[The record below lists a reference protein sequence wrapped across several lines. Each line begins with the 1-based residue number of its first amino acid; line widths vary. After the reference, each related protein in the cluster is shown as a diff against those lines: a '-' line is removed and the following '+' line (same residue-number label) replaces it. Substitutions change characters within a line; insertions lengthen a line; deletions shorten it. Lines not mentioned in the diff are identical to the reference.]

1 MEGLATGVEHQIELT
16 AESLWSEVA
25 GRLRGALNDT
35 TYGTWFGEAQG
46 LELSGDR
53 FVIGVPN
60 DFTRDWI
67 EGHFRGLIGAA
78 IRDVTGE
85 ERPIELRISDA
96 GQLLPEL
103 LIEPEGNGGVA
114 HLQVEQVA
122 ERIQPGKPESGGF
135 NTKYTFDSFVIGSS
149 NRFAHAAALAVAEAP
164 AQAYNPLFIYGS
176 TGLGKTHLLQA
187 VAQYVSE
194 RIPPEIPALREPP
207 RRSAASSA
215 DVGMNPKYTFDLF
228 VIGSSNRFAHAAALA
243 VAEAPAQAYNPLFI
257 YGGTGLGK
265 THLMQAI
272 AQYVAEHS
280 SELSVRYVTSETFM
294 NDFINSLRDKRIEG
308 FKQRYRT
315 YDLLLVDDVQFFE
328 HKERIQ
334 EEFFHTFNSLYE
346 AGSQIVMSSDR
357 PPRDIATLE
366 ERLRSR
372 FEWGLITDIQ
382 PPDLETR
389 IAILRKK
396 TKTDGIH
403 VPDPQVLSFIAS
415 RISTNIREL
424 EGALTRVVAFSS
436 LTGRS
441 LSVELAEDVLKDV
454 FPQGE
459 AAEVS
464 IRRIQELVS
473 ERFQLTMD
481 ELCGDKRSQNI
492 VYPRQVAMYLSRELT
507 DSSLPKIG
515 KEFGGRDH
523 TTVIH
528 ATSKIARLIREDRSV
543 YNLVQELTARVK
555 QVR

>member
-1 MEGLATGVEHQIELT
+1 VRSGTGGVERPIELT
-16 AESLWSEVA
+16 AESLWNEVA
-25 GRLRGALNDT
+25 GRLKGALNET
-35 TYGTWFGEAQG
+35 TYRTWFDDAEAAQ
-46 LELSGDR
+46 LSDDT
-53 FVIGVPN
+53 FVLGVPN
-60 DFTRDWI
+60 DFTREWI
-67 EGHFRGLIGAA
+67 EGHFLGLIGAA
-78 IRDVTGE
+78 VRDVTGQ
-85 ERPIELRISDA
+85 ERRVTLTVSRRLPAEPPTAYEHPIAPR
-96 GQLLPEL
+96 
-103 LIEPEGNGGVA
+103 
-114 HLQVEQVA
+114 
-122 ERIQPGKPESGGF
+122 SGGSI
-135 NTKYTFDSFVIGSS
+135 DG
-149 NRFAHAAALAVAEAP
+149 
-164 AQAYNPLFIYGS
+164 
-176 TGLGKTHLLQA
+176 
-187 VAQYVSE
+187 
-194 RIPPEIPALREPP
+194 
-207 RRSAASSA
+207 
-215 DVGMNPKYTFDLF
+215 GMNPKYTFDLF

-272 AQYVAEHS
+272 AQYVGEHS

-396 TKTDGIH
+396 VKTDGIH

-436 LTGRS
+436 LTGRA

-459 AAEVS
+459 LAEVS

-473 ERFQLTMD
+473 DRFQLTMD

-555 QVR
+555 QAR

>member
-1 MEGLATGVEHQIELT
+1 MLAAPRAGEEWYRGVDRPIELT
-16 AESLWSEVA
+16 AESLWNEVA
-25 GRLRGALNDT
+25 GRLKGALNET
-35 TYGTWFGEAQG
+35 TYRTWFAEAEG
-46 LELSGDR
+46 AELSDDA
-53 FVIGVPN
+53 FVLGVPN
-60 DFTRDWI
+60 DFTREWI
-67 EGHFRGLIGAA
+67 EGHFLGLIGAA
-78 IRDVTGE
+78 VRDVTGQ
-85 ERPIELRISDA
+85 ERRVALSVTER
-96 GQLLPEL
+96 LPAATPAPTEA
-103 LIEPEGNGGVA
+103 PKG
-114 HLQVEQVA
+114 
-122 ERIQPGKPESGGF
+122 RSGGAM
-135 NTKYTFDSFVIGSS
+135 DS
-149 NRFAHAAALAVAEAP
+149 
-164 AQAYNPLFIYGS
+164 
-176 TGLGKTHLLQA
+176 
-187 VAQYVSE
+187 
-194 RIPPEIPALREPP
+194 
-207 RRSAASSA
+207 
-215 DVGMNPKYTFDLF
+215 GMNPKYTFDLF

-280 SELSVRYVTSETFM
+280 GDLSVRYVTSETFM

-372 FEWGLITDIQ
+372 FEWGLITDVQ

-396 TKTDGIH
+396 VKTDGIH

-436 LTGRS
+436 LTGRA

-464 IRRIQELVS
+464 IQRIQELVS
-473 ERFQLTMD
+473 ERFQLTLE
-481 ELCGDKRSQNI
+481 ELCGEKRSQNI

>member
-1 MEGLATGVEHQIELT
+1 MADQIELT
-16 AESLWSEVA
+16 AESLWNDVS
-25 GRLRGALNDT
+25 GRLRSALNDT
-35 TYGTWFGEAQG
+35 TYGTWFADTAG
-46 LELSGDR
+46 LALDDNR
-53 FVIGVPN
+53 FVVAVPN

-67 EGHFRGLIGAA
+67 EGHFLELIGAA
-78 IRDVTGE
+78 IREITGGDRAVELQVTSVSA
-85 ERPIELRISDA
+85 PPASDA
-96 GQLLPEL
+96 APQATR
-103 LIEPEGNGGVA
+103 VA
-114 HLQVEQVA
+114 PVERLVPH
-122 ERIQPGKPESGGF
+122 RPESGGF
-135 NTKYTFDSFVIGSS
+135 NAKYTFDSFVIGSS

-194 RIPPEIPALREPP
+194 HSRE
-207 RRSAASSA
+207 
-215 DVGMNPKYTFDLF
+215 M
-228 VIGSSNRFAHAAALA
+228 
-243 VAEAPAQAYNPLFI
+243 
-257 YGGTGLGK
+257 
-265 THLMQAI
+265 
-272 AQYVAEHS
+272 
-280 SELSVRYVTSETFM
+280 SVRYVTSETFM

-315 YDLLLVDDVQFFE
+315 YDVLLIDDVQFFE

-396 TKTDGIH
+396 VKTDGIH
-403 VPDPQVLSFIAS
+403 VPEPEVLTFIAG
-415 RISTNIREL
+415 RVSTNIREL

-436 LTGRS
+436 LTGRTM
-441 LSVELAEDVLKDV
+441 SVELSQDVLKDV

-464 IRRIQELVS
+464 IKRIQELVS
-473 ERFQLTMD
+473 ERFSLSLE

>member
-1 MEGLATGVEHQIELT
+1 MEHQIELT
-16 AESLWSEVA
+16 AASLWSEVA
-25 GRLRGALNDT
+25 GRLRGSLNDT
-35 TYGTWFGEAQG
+35 TYSTWFGEVTG
-46 LELSGDR
+46 LELSDAC
-53 FVIGVPN
+53 FVLGVPN

-78 IRDVTGE
+78 IRDVTGA
-85 ERPIELRISDA
+85 ERPIELRVTDTLPSPLPPGLEDEIS
-96 GQLLPEL
+96 E
-103 LIEPEGNGGVA
+103 EPAPPV
-114 HLQVEQVA
+114 VI
-122 ERIQPGKPESGGF
+122 ERIPGRPESGGF
-135 NTKYTFDSFVIGSS
+135 NAKYTFDS
-149 NRFAHAAALAVAEAP
+149 
-164 AQAYNPLFIYGS
+164 
-176 TGLGKTHLLQA
+176 
-187 VAQYVSE
+187 
-194 RIPPEIPALREPP
+194 
-207 RRSAASSA
+207 
-215 DVGMNPKYTFDLF
+215 F

-265 THLMQAI
+265 THLLQAV
-272 AQYVAEHS
+272 AQYVSEHTS
-280 SELSVRYVTSETFM
+280 DLTVRYVTSETFM

-315 YDLLLVDDVQFFE
+315 YDVLMIDDVQFFE

-396 TKTDGIH
+396 VKTDGIH
-403 VPDPQVLSFIAS
+403 IPDTQVLTFIAS
-415 RISTNIREL
+415 RVSTNIREL

-436 LTGRS
+436 LTGRAM
-441 LSVELAEDVLKDV
+441 SVELAQDVLKDV

-464 IRRIQELVS
+464 IKRIQDLVA
-473 ERFQLTMD
+473 ERFNLSLE
-481 ELCGDKRSQNI
+481 ELCGDRRSQNI

-507 DSSLPKIG
+507 DSSLPRIG

>member
-1 MEGLATGVEHQIELT
+1 MEHQIELT
-16 AESLWSEVA
+16 AENLWSEVS

-35 TYGTWFGEAQG
+35 TYGTWFREASG
-46 LELSGDR
+46 LELSDDR
-53 FVIGVPN
+53 FVLGVPN

-67 EGHFRGLIGAA
+67 EGHFLGLIGAA
-78 IRDVTGE
+78 IRDVTGS
-85 ERPIELRISDA
+85 ERPIELRLVETVAAA
-96 GQLLPEL
+96 G
-103 LIEPEGNGGVA
+103 GGA
-114 HLQVEQVA
+114 DSSVEQAAAIPVIA
-122 ERIQPGKPESGGF
+122 APIHHRPESGGF
-135 NTKYTFDSFVIGSS
+135 NAKYTFDS
-149 NRFAHAAALAVAEAP
+149 
-164 AQAYNPLFIYGS
+164 
-176 TGLGKTHLLQA
+176 
-187 VAQYVSE
+187 
-194 RIPPEIPALREPP
+194 
-207 RRSAASSA
+207 
-215 DVGMNPKYTFDLF
+215 F

-265 THLMQAI
+265 THLLQAI
-272 AQYVAEHS
+272 AQYVSEHS
-280 SELSVRYVTSETFM
+280 SDLSVRYVTSETFM

-315 YDLLLVDDVQFFE
+315 YDVLLIDDVQFFE

-396 TKTDGIH
+396 VKTDGIH
-403 VPDPQVLSFIAS
+403 VPDPQVLTFIAG
-415 RISTNIREL
+415 RVSTNIREL

-436 LTGRS
+436 LTARAM
-441 LSVELAEDVLKDV
+441 SVELAQDVLKDV

-464 IRRIQELVS
+464 IKRIQDLVA
-473 ERFQLTMD
+473 ERFNMSLE

-528 ATSKIARLIREDRSV
+528 ANAKIARLIREDRSV

>member
-1 MEGLATGVEHQIELT
+1 LHRRVEGQLELT
-16 AESLWSEVA
+16 AESLWAEVA
-25 GRLRGALNDT
+25 DRLKGALNTT
-35 TYGTWFGEAQG
+35 TYQTWFAGAGGTELTDEA
-46 LELSGDR
+46 
-53 FVIGVPN
+53 FVITVPN
-60 DFTRDWI
+60 GFTREWI
-67 EGHFRGLIGAA
+67 EGHFLGLISAA
-78 IRDVTGE
+78 VRDTTGQ
-85 ERPIELRISDA
+85 ERRIALAVADRQPRLEPSVELPPRRTA
-96 GQLLPEL
+96 GEAQ
-103 LIEPEGNGGVA
+103 
-114 HLQVEQVA
+114 
-122 ERIQPGKPESGGF
+122 SGGSM
-135 NTKYTFDSFVIGSS
+135 NPKYTFDSFVIGSS

-187 VAQYVSE
+187 
-194 RIPPEIPALREPP
+194 
-207 RRSAASSA
+207 
-215 DVGMNPKYTFDLF
+215 
-228 VIGSSNRFAHAAALA
+228 
-243 VAEAPAQAYNPLFI
+243 
-257 YGGTGLGK
+257 
-265 THLMQAI
+265 I
-272 AQYVAEHS
+272 AQYTSEHAGS
-280 SELSVRYVTSETFM
+280 LTARYVTSETFM

-308 FKQRYRT
+308 FKQRYRN
-315 YDLLLVDDVQFFE
+315 YDVLLIDDVQFFE

-346 AGSQIVMSSDR
+346 AGSQIVISSDR
-357 PPRDIATLE
+357 PPREISTLE

-396 TKTDGIH
+396 VKTDGIA
-403 VPDPQVLSFIAS
+403 VPDAEVLTFIAG

-436 LTGRS
+436 LTARPMTT
-441 LSVELAEDVLKDV
+441 ELAQDVLKDV

-459 AAEVS
+459 FAQVS
-464 IRRIQELVS
+464 IKGIQETVS
-473 ERFQLTMD
+473 GRFGLSLE

-528 ATSKIARLIREDRSV
+528 ATSKIARLIKEDRSV
-543 YNLVQELTARVK
+543 YNLVQELTARIK
-555 QVR
+555 QAH

>member
-1 MEGLATGVEHQIELT
+1 MLAAGLDTGRTRASVEHQVELS
-16 AESLWSEVA
+16 AENLWEEIS
-25 GRLRGALNDT
+25 GRLREALSDG
-35 TYGTWFGEAQG
+35 TYSKWFGDVH
-46 LELSGDR
+46 ELTTDGDTL
-53 FVIGVPN
+53 VLTVPTE
-60 DFTRDWI
+60 FSRDWI
-67 EGHFRGLIGAA
+67 EGHFLGLIGAA
-78 IRDVTGE
+78 VRDIVGS
-85 ERPIELRISDA
+85 ERPLELRVA
-96 GQLLPEL
+96 GET
-103 LIEPEGNGGVA
+103 EVSTEDRAGTEGLVPMVQRLAG
-114 HLQVEQVA
+114 
-122 ERIQPGKPESGGF
+122 RPESGGF
-135 NTKYTFDSFVIGSS
+135 NAKYTFDSFVIGSS

-187 VAQYVSE
+187 VAQYV
-194 RIPPEIPALREPP
+194 
-207 RRSAASSA
+207 
-215 DVGMNPKYTFDLF
+215 
-228 VIGSSNRFAHAAALA
+228 
-243 VAEAPAQAYNPLFI
+243 
-257 YGGTGLGK
+257 
-265 THLMQAI
+265 
-272 AQYVAEHS
+272 AEHS
-280 SELSVRYVTSETFM
+280 GSLTVRYVTSEAFV

-315 YDLLLVDDVQFFE
+315 YDVLLIDDVQFFE
-328 HKERIQ
+328 GKERFQ

-346 AGSQIVMSSDR
+346 AGSQIVLSSDR

-396 TKTDGIH
+396 VKVDGIH
-403 VPDPQVLSFIAS
+403 VHDEQVLTFIAG
-415 RISTNIREL
+415 RVSTNIREL

-436 LTGRS
+436 LTGRPMT
-441 LSVELAEDVLKDV
+441 VELAQDVLRDV

-464 IRRIQELVS
+464 IKRIQDLVADRFELT
-473 ERFQLTMD
+473 LD
-481 ELCGDKRSQNI
+481 ELCGEKRSQNI

-528 ATSKIARLIREDRSV
+528 ATSKISRLIREDRSV

>member
-1 MEGLATGVEHQIELT
+1 VWYRGVDRPIELT
-16 AESLWSEVA
+16 AESLWNEVA
-25 GRLRGALNDT
+25 GRLKGALNET
-35 TYGTWFGEAQG
+35 TYRTWFAEAEG
-46 LELSGDR
+46 AELSDDA
-53 FVIGVPN
+53 FVLGVPN
-60 DFTRDWI
+60 DFTREWI
-67 EGHFRGLIGAA
+67 EGHFLGLISAA
-78 IRDVTGE
+78 VRDVTGQ
-85 ERPIELRISDA
+85 ERR
-96 GQLLPEL
+96 
-103 LIEPEGNGGVA
+103 VA
-114 HLQVEQVA
+114 LTVT
-122 ERIQPGKPESGGF
+122 ERI
-135 NTKYTFDSFVIGSS
+135 
-149 NRFAHAAALAVAEAP
+149 LADTPIPTEAP
-164 AQAYNPLFIYGS
+164 KG
-176 TGLGKTHLLQA
+176 
-187 VAQYVSE
+187 
-194 RIPPEIPALREPP
+194 
-207 RRSAASSA
+207 RSANGAMDS
-215 DVGMNPKYTFDLF
+215 GMNPKYTFDLF

-280 SELSVRYVTSETFM
+280 SDLSVRYVTSETFM

-372 FEWGLITDIQ
+372 FEWGLITDVQ

-396 TKTDGIH
+396 VKTDGIH

-436 LTGRS
+436 LTGRA
-441 LSVELAEDVLKDV
+441 LSVALAEDVLKDV

-464 IRRIQELVS
+464 IQRIQELVS

-481 ELCGDKRSQNI
+481 ELCGEKRSQNI

>member
-1 MEGLATGVEHQIELT
+1 MLAAGPETGRTRASVEHQLELS
-16 AESLWSEVA
+16 AGNLWEEIS
-25 GRLRGALNDT
+25 GRLREALSDG
-35 TYGTWFGEAQG
+35 TYSKWFGDVH
-46 LELSGDR
+46 ELAVDGDTL
-53 FVIGVPN
+53 VLTVPTEFN
-60 DFTRDWI
+60 RDWI
-67 EGHFRGLIGAA
+67 EGHFLGLIGAA
-78 IRDVTGE
+78 VRDIVGS
-85 ERPIELRISDA
+85 ERPIELRVASEVEPATENRPGAA
-96 GQLLPEL
+96 GVVPMVQRLP
-103 LIEPEGNGGVA
+103 G
-114 HLQVEQVA
+114 
-122 ERIQPGKPESGGF
+122 RPESGGF
-135 NTKYTFDSFVIGSS
+135 NAKYTFDSFVIGSS

-187 VAQYVSE
+187 VAQYV
-194 RIPPEIPALREPP
+194 
-207 RRSAASSA
+207 
-215 DVGMNPKYTFDLF
+215 
-228 VIGSSNRFAHAAALA
+228 
-243 VAEAPAQAYNPLFI
+243 
-257 YGGTGLGK
+257 
-265 THLMQAI
+265 
-272 AQYVAEHS
+272 AEHS
-280 SELSVRYVTSETFM
+280 SELSVRYMTSEAFV

-308 FKQRYRT
+308 FKQRYRG
-315 YDLLLVDDVQFFE
+315 YDVLLIDDVQFFE
-328 HKERIQ
+328 GKERFQ

-346 AGSQIVMSSDR
+346 AGSQIVLSSDR
-357 PPRDIATLE
+357 PPRDISTLE

-396 TKTDGIH
+396 VKVDGIH
-403 VPDPQVLSFIAS
+403 VDDEQVLTFIAS
-415 RISTNIREL
+415 RVSTNIREL

-436 LTGRS
+436 LTGRPMT
-441 LSVELAEDVLKDV
+441 VELAQDVLRDV

-464 IRRIQELVS
+464 IKRIQDLVA
-473 ERFQLTMD
+473 ERFELSLD
-481 ELCGDKRSQNI
+481 ELCGEKRSQNI

-528 ATSKIARLIREDRSV
+528 ATSKISRLIREDRSV

>member
-1 MEGLATGVEHQIELT
+1 VEHQIELT
-16 AESLWSEVA
+16 AEALWSEVA
-25 GRLRGALNDT
+25 SRLRGALNDT
-35 TYGTWFGEAQG
+35 TYGTWFGEARG
-46 LELSGDR
+46 LELADR
-53 FVIGVPN
+53 FVLGVPN
-60 DFTRDWI
+60 DFTRNWI
-67 EGHFRGLIGAA
+67 EGHFLGLISAA

-85 ERPIELRISDA
+85 ERPIELRVADRIVS
-96 GQLLPEL
+96 LPEPL
-103 LIEPEGNGGVA
+103 GDLAAPVI
-114 HLQVEQVA
+114 
-122 ERIQPGKPESGGF
+122 ERIPPSRPESGGF
-135 NTKYTFDSFVIGSS
+135 NAKYTFDSFVIGSS

-187 VAQYVSE
+187 IAQYVSE
-194 RIPPEIPALREPP
+194 H
-207 RRSAASSA
+207 
-215 DVGMNPKYTFDLF
+215 NP
-228 VIGSSNRFAHAAALA
+228 
-243 VAEAPAQAYNPLFI
+243 
-257 YGGTGLGK
+257 
-265 THLMQAI
+265 
-272 AQYVAEHS
+272 
-280 SELSVRYVTSETFM
+280 ELSVRYITSETFM

-315 YDLLLVDDVQFFE
+315 YDVLLIDDVQFFE

-346 AGSQIVMSSDR
+346 AGSQIAMSSDR

-366 ERLRSR
+366 ARLRSR

-396 TKTDGIH
+396 VKTDGIH
-403 VPDPQVLSFIAS
+403 VPEAEVLTFIAG
-415 RISTNIREL
+415 RVSTNIREL

-436 LTGRS
+436 LTGRPM
-441 LSVELAEDVLKDV
+441 SVELAQDVLRDV

-464 IRRIQELVS
+464 IKRIQELVS
-473 ERFQLTMD
+473 ERFGLSLD

>member
-1 MEGLATGVEHQIELT
+1 VEGPIELT
-16 AESLWSEVA
+16 AESLWSDVS
-25 GRLRGALNDT
+25 GRLRSALNDT
-35 TYGTWFGEAQG
+35 TYGTWFAHTTGVT
-46 LELSGDR
+46 LDDTR
-53 FVIGVPN
+53 FVVAVPN

-67 EGHFRGLIGAA
+67 EGHFLELIGAA
-78 IRDVTGE
+78 IRDITGVD
-85 ERPIELRISDA
+85 RRVELRVRELAA
-96 GQLLPEL
+96 GPAAHA
-103 LIEPEGNGGVA
+103 EPAAQPPRVA
-114 HLQVEQVA
+114 PVERLVPH
-122 ERIQPGKPESGGF
+122 RPESGGF
-135 NTKYTFDSFVIGSS
+135 NAKYTFDSFVIGSS

-187 VAQYVSE
+187 IAQYVSE
-194 RIPPEIPALREPP
+194 
-207 RRSAASSA
+207 
-215 DVGMNPKYTFDLF
+215 
-228 VIGSSNRFAHAAALA
+228 
-243 VAEAPAQAYNPLFI
+243 
-257 YGGTGLGK
+257 
-265 THLMQAI
+265 
-272 AQYVAEHS
+272 HS
-280 SELSVRYVTSETFM
+280 RELSVRYVTSETFM

-315 YDLLLVDDVQFFE
+315 YDVLLIDDVQFFE

-396 TKTDGIH
+396 VKTDGIH
-403 VPDPQVLSFIAS
+403 VPEPEVLTFIAG
-415 RISTNIREL
+415 RVSTNIREL

-436 LTGRS
+436 LTGRAM
-441 LSVELAEDVLKDV
+441 SVELSQDVLKDV

-473 ERFQLTMD
+473 ERFSLSLE

>member
-1 MEGLATGVEHQIELT
+1 MEGQLELT
-16 AESLWSEVA
+16 AESLWAEVA
-25 GRLRGALNDT
+25 GRLKGALNTT
-35 TYGTWFGEAQG
+35 TYKTWFAEAG
-46 LELSGDR
+46 GAELTDEAFTLS
-53 FVIGVPN
+53 VPN
-60 DFTRDWI
+60 DFTREWI
-67 EGHFRGLIGAA
+67 EGHFLGLISAA
-78 IRDVTGE
+78 VRDATGQ
-85 ERPIELRISDA
+85 ERRIALTVAYSE
-96 GQLLPEL
+96 PEL
-103 LIEPEGNGGVA
+103 PTTVAAAQAHTSTEPPPRR
-114 HLQVEQVA
+114 A
-122 ERIQPGKPESGGF
+122 EAATGMNS
-135 NTKYTFDSFVIGSS
+135 KYTFDSFVIGSS

-187 VAQYVSE
+187 
-194 RIPPEIPALREPP
+194 
-207 RRSAASSA
+207 
-215 DVGMNPKYTFDLF
+215 
-228 VIGSSNRFAHAAALA
+228 
-243 VAEAPAQAYNPLFI
+243 
-257 YGGTGLGK
+257 
-265 THLMQAI
+265 I
-272 AQYVAEHS
+272 AQYTSEHAGG
-280 SELSVRYVTSETFM
+280 LTARYVTSETFM

-315 YDLLLVDDVQFFE
+315 YDVLLIDDVQFFE

-334 EEFFHTFNSLYE
+334 EEFFHTFNTLYE
-346 AGSQIVMSSDR
+346 AGSQIVISSDR
-357 PPRDIATLE
+357 PPREISTLE

-396 TKTDGIH
+396 VKTDGIA
-403 VPDPQVLSFIAS
+403 VPDAEVLTFIAS

-436 LTGRS
+436 LTGRPMTT
-441 LSVELAEDVLKDV
+441 ELAQDVLKDV

-459 AAEVS
+459 FAEVS
-464 IRRIQELVS
+464 IKRIQELVID
-473 ERFQLTMD
+473 RFGMTIE

-515 KEFGGRDH
+515 REFGGRDH

-528 ATSKIARLIREDRSV
+528 ATGKITKLIQKDQSV
-543 YNLVQELTARVK
+543 YNLVQELTARIK